1 MRILGA
7 IKSAFSNFL
16 DEKGQVLVIFAVFLP
31 VLLGVASLAVEVG
44 YIYMAKSE
52 MQVAADAAALASVR
66 ELVADNFAGARTQA
80 ITVARANNVAG
91 REIVLNGTRDVE
103 FGRWES
109 KGFTVTDSGANA
121 VRVTIREFEGSPDGG
136 LPLFIAPLFGIDS
149 FKVEVTAIATL
160 ASIDLVLV
168 LDRSGSMDDDSVFRW
183 FFRRTRQGRRC
194 CFRRLVV
201 GGIQPMDTMR
211 AAAISF
217 VGDLDA
223 EVDQV
228 GVVSYSSRASS
239 PMEQTLTNNF
249 SLATTAIRRVERPG
263 GFTNIGDGMAKAISE
278 LKSGRERGSTVK
290 IIILLSDGEPTCRSN
305 GSCGSFSS
313 IVNAGKT
320 YALEKADEAKS
331 SNFIVHTISLGS
343 RADRSLMQGIA
354 SRADGSE
361 FFAGTGAALSQ
372 VFQSIRER
380 IPVRLAG

>member
-66 ELVADNFAGARTQA
+66 ELVADDFAGARTQA

-109 KGFTVTDSGANA
+109 KGFTVTNSGANA

-239 PMEQTLTNNF
+239 PMEQTLTNDF
-249 SLATTAIRRVERPG
+249 SRATAAIRDVARPG